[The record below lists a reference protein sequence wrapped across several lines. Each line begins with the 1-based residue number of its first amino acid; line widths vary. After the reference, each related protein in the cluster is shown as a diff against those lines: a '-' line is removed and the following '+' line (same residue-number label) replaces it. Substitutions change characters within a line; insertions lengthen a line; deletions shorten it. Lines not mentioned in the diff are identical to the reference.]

1 MTPPL
6 PLSFRRLA
14 WGTLGYSVLVVLWGG
29 VVRASGSGAGC
40 GDHWPFCNGEIIP
53 SNPALNTV
61 VEFAHRV
68 TSGIAL
74 PLVLWLAWQAFR
86 VAPRGA
92 AVRKAAVASV
102 GFMVLEAALGAGLVL
117 FEYVAY
123 NPSIA
128 RAVWMAAH
136 LVNTL
141 LLLGALALTAW
152 WASGGSVPRRVPAG
166 RAAGVGAALVSVLVL
181 AMGGAVTALGDTLV
195 VGGGLDP
202 ATDSVVATLVSLRI
216 FHPLMAFVALG
227 VVGATVWFNRG
238 SGAAVVA
245 RGTTVLALFVV
256 QMGIGALNVSLL
268 VPVWLQIVHLLV
280 TDVIW
285 IALVI
290 WAAEALAVAGT
301 VSGTVRVGAREP
313 VARSGGIPA

>member
-1 MTPPL
+1 MTPSSPDR
-6 PLSFRRLA
+6 FRRLA
-14 WGTLGYSVLVVLWGG
+14 WGVLGYTVLVILWGG

-40 GDHWPFCNGEIIP
+40 GDHWPFCNGEIVP

-68 TSGIAL
+68 TSGLAL
-74 PLVLWLAWQAFR
+74 PLVLVLAWQAFR

-123 NPSIA
+123 NPSFA

-141 LLLGALALTAW
+141 LLLGALTLVAW
-152 WASGGSVPRRVPAG
+152 WASGGSVPRGVAPA
-166 RAAGVGAALVSVLVL
+166 RAVAVGAALSAVLVL

-202 ATDSVVATLVSLRI
+202 ALDPVVATLVSLRL
-216 FHPLMAFVALG
+216 FHPAMAFVALA
-227 VVGATVWFNRG
+227 VVGASVWQARG
-238 SGAAVVA
+238 SGQAVVN
-245 RGTTVLALFVV
+245 RGMAVVGMFVA
-256 QMGIGALNVSLL
+256 QMGVGALNVSLL

-290 WAAEALAVAGT
+290 WAAEALSARPAPV
-301 VSGTVRVGAREP
+301 REP
-313 VARSGGIPA
+313 SGVPA